1 MPGSTVCT
9 LTEGFRNE
17 QIWKL
22 WFKLCD
28 YLNVVRFSD
37 LIWNLIYWYSRTVL
51 TLSIIVWHFH
61 NFEAV
66 YVSLHIKLFIGNKKL
81 YLILLYQISWDG
93 NRREIWTLEKHFVFC
108 LNFLCLLKIL
118 PKKMTRRRR
127 WRKRKG
133 KFNIIAFMF
142 WSNEISFKLK
152 GPLFITLSYFKPCS
166 PLPMTSF

>member
-1 MPGSTVCT
+1 MNWKHGTFVKMLWSLSTRVAGKENVKTIICDLSLMPGSTVCT

-81 YLILLYQISWDG
+81 YLILFKYLG
-93 NRREIWTLEKHFVFC
+93 TEIEGKSGRWKK
-108 LNFLCLLKIL
+108 FLFLFKL
-118 PKKMTRRRR
+118 
-127 WRKRKG
+127 
-133 KFNIIAFMF
+133 FMF
-142 WSNEISFKLK
+142 VEDPPKEDDK
-152 GPLFITLSYFKPCS
+152 EKAVEKEEG
-166 PLPMTSF
+166 